1 MCVCLV
7 FSFDPSVRLY
17 FCLILFPVLILV
29 LDALDFLDFFRADF
43 GTGKPVP
50 RKLRRR
56 CCVLLM
62 FDFVYREGRIILIFQ
77 IQSKPFVMMIDG
89 VWLSTN
95 NLII

>member
-1 MCVCLV
+1 MCVCVCVCLV
-7 FSFDPSVRLY
+7 LSFDPSVRLY

-56 CCVLLM
+56 CFC
-62 FDFVYREGRIILIFQ
+62 LIDVRLRLPRRPYHFN
-77 IQSKPFVMMIDG
+77 ISNSIETFRDDD
-89 VWLSTN
+89 
-95 NLII
+95 